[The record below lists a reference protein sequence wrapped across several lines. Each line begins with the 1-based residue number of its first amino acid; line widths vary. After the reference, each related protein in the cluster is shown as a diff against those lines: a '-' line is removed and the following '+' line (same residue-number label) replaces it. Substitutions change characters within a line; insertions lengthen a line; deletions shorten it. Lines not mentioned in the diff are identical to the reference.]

1 MELWDRIRSRVGE
14 LDWRRHAPVAGSVVA
29 HIMVGIAVAAVMAGS
44 LKAEIK
50 RVEPPPLQVAL
61 VLDALPIP
69 VEVRPPAPKPLPRSR
84 SEPTDVAPAI
94 AAPARKN
101 DKPATPQPVARP
113 DSDSIYI
120 PLSPF
125 AAYAPTAGLQGLA
138 SLDPC
143 APSRYG
149 PRPREC
155 SQLAANIG
163 SLNSLVPRTKK
174 ELEQQHGDFIP
185 KCAYASGCEAEE
197 WISTN
202 GTRNTAGTRMAGGVE
217 SVGGITDT
225 VGRLGFNP
233 DHRDRGFG
241 N

>member
-1 MELWDRIRSRVGE
+1 MELWDTIRSRVGR
-14 LDWRRHAPVAGSVVA
+14 LDWRRHAPVAGSIAAHGVVG
-29 HIMVGIAVAAVMAGS
+29 VAVAAVMAGS
-44 LKAEIK
+44 MKPDIRRAEA
-50 RVEPPPLQVAL
+50 PPLEVAL
-61 VLDALPIP
+61 VLDTVPEP
-69 VEVRPPAPKPLPRSR
+69 VEVRPPGSKPLPRPQ

-94 AAPARKN
+94 SAPARKT
-101 DKPATPQPVARP
+101 DKPATRQPAAKP
-113 DSDSIYI
+113 DSDSVYI
-120 PLSPF
+120 PPSPF
-125 AAYAPTAGLQGLA
+125 ATYAPTGGLQGLA

-143 APSRYG
+143 APSHYG

-155 SQLAANIG
+155 SQLAASVG

-174 ELEQQHGDFIP
+174 ELEQQHGGFMP
-185 KCAYASGCEAEE
+185 KCMYASGCEEEE

-202 GTRNTAGTRMAGGVE
+202 GTRSTAGTRMAGGVE